1 MQSHKASLSTQIFY
15 GSGSIAIGIKNNLLG
30 TYLLIYYN
38 QVLGLDAGIAAL
50 AMAIALAV
58 DAVSDPLGGIWS
70 DRIRTRWG
78 RRHPF
83 MYAALIPFAGSY
95 YFLLADP
102 GEISDQSLFFRL
114 LVLLIILR
122 LSMTFYEVPR
132 GALAPELSKDYD
144 QRNALSAWAMAFG
157 WLGGAGIAF
166 VANRYFLDSFVD
178 REGYQTLAFWG
189 GLGIF
194 VGGMVSCL
202 GTHRNIPNLHA
213 PEPRSM
219 HYAVFL
225 REAKETLSN
234 RSWIVLFIAGCI
246 YAMLVGI
253 EQGVGTYYN
262 EYLWQWKPGVIAPFA
277 FFAAL
282 SVIGAVAFAPLI
294 ARGRNKKHI
303 AVGIFMVTIVVG
315 PLPVFL
321 RLLDLTYGTNFSPDN
336 GSDLLWWV
344 LLIHTCVMAAMGA
357 LGFVFIGSM
366 GMEIVEQVQ
375 NRTGR
380 REEGLLGTVNSF
392 VHKLIGAGGVLISG
406 LIISMVGFDAPGLDK
421 ATLYGGEEII
431 EFGWIHVIIA
441 FVMPIFSTSLVLLY
455 DIDRDQH
462 DEHLTTLGYRE
473 ADQSRSIEGA

>member
-1 MQSHKASLSTQIFY
+1 MDSHRASLSTQIFY
-15 GSGSIAIGIKNNLLG
+15 GSGSISIGIKNNLLG

-50 AMAIALAV
+50 AMAIALTV
-58 DAVSDPLGGIWS
+58 DAVSDPLVGIWS

-83 MYAALIPFAGSY
+83 MYAALLPFAGSY
-95 YFLLADP
+95 YLLLTDP
-102 GEISDQSLFFRL
+102 GDISDQSLFIRL

-132 GALAPELSKDYD
+132 GALAPELSKDYY
-144 QRNALSAWAMAFG
+144 QRNALSAWGMAFG
-157 WLGGAGIAF
+157 WIGGAGIAF
-166 VANRYFLDSFVD
+166 VANFYFLDSFVD
-178 REGYQTLAFWG
+178 KEGYQTLAFWG

-194 VGGMVSCL
+194 IGGMVSCL
-202 GTHRNIPNLHA
+202 GTHRNIPNLYA

-219 HYAVFL
+219 HYRAFL
-225 REAKETLSN
+225 REARETLAN
-234 RSWIVLFIAGCI
+234 RSWIVLFLAGCI
-246 YAMLVGI
+246 YALLVGV

-262 EYLWQWKPGVIAPFA
+262 EYLWQWSPKQIAPFA
-277 FFAAL
+277 FITAL
-282 SVIGAVAFAPLI
+282 SVIATVALAPFI

-303 AVGIFMVTIVVG
+303 AVSIFMVTVTVG

-321 RLLDLTYGTNFSPDN
+321 RLLDLSYGTNFFPEN
-336 GSDLLWWV
+336 GSDLLWWI
-344 LLIHTCVMAAMGA
+344 LLVHTCTMSSLGA

-375 NRTGR
+375 DRTGR

-406 LIISMVGFDAPGLDK
+406 IIISMVGFDDPLLDK
-421 ATLYGGEEII
+421 TALYGGSAII
-431 EFGWIHVIIA
+431 EFGWIHVVIS
-441 FVMPIFSTSLVLLY
+441 FVLPIFSTILVLLY
-455 DIDRDQH
+455 DIDREKH
-462 DEHLTTLGYRE
+462 EHHLTTLGYQDER
-473 ADQSRSIEGA
+473 